1 MRISVNA
8 PVSPHLRRRAAG
20 AVFAA
25 SVAVGS
31 CVFGAPATAS
41 ASPCPPGKN
50 ASQCCVQYGD
60 IAGTNQTCRHE
71 LQNDGLLGDA
81 PIVGNLPGLGGVL

>member
-1 MRISVNA
+1 MIASTITRPRRLLSA
-8 PVSPHLRRRAAG
+8 GLFAVSLVVGG
-20 AVFAA
+20 AVF
-25 SVAVGS
+25 VAPV
-31 CVFGAPATAS
+31 AS
-41 ASPCPPGKN
+41 AAPCPPGTR

-81 PIVGNLPGLGGVL
+81 PVLGNLPGLGGLL